1 MSHDHHHHDHDHD
14 HASHHGRAHHH
25 HHVVPQDHG
34 KAFAL
39 AVALNVAFV
48 LTEGVYG
55 VLAQST
61 ALLADAGHNLSD
73 VLGLLLAWGAMALL
87 RRPPSERFTYGL
99 RSTSIF
105 AALTNAFLLLL
116 ACGAIAW
123 EAIYRL
129 QSPAPVAS
137 TTVMVV
143 AGVGIV
149 INGLSAW
156 LFARG
161 SQGDL
166 NIRGAY
172 LHMLADA
179 AVSLGVVLAGFL
191 IGQTGWQWIDP
202 LVSLLIVLVIV
213 WGTWGLL
220 RESLELAL
228 HAVPR
233 RVDVLAIRAYLLEL
247 PGVIDVHDMH
257 VWGLSTTET
266 ALTAHLV
273 TPGGHPGDVFL
284 DAVVTT
290 LCSDHGIA
298 HCTLQV
304 EMGSTHHECGLMRS
318 QLTAT

>member
-1 MSHDHHHHDHDHD
+1 MSHDHHHHDHDH
-14 HASHHGRAHHH
+14 ASPHGHAHHH
-25 HHVVPQDHG
+25 HHHAVPQDHG

-39 AVALNVAFV
+39 AVELNVAFV

-55 VLAQST
+55 VLAHST

-73 VLGLLLAWGAMALL
+73 VLGLLLAWAALVWS
-87 RRPPSERFTYGL
+87 RRTPSGRFTYGL
-99 RSTSIF
+99 RSTSIL
-105 AALTNAFLLLL
+105 AALGNAALLLV
-116 ACGAIAW
+116 ACGGIAW
-123 EAIYRL
+123 EALHRFWA
-129 QSPAPVAS
+129 PAPVAGH
-137 TTVMVV
+137 TVMVV

-220 RESLELAL
+220 RESLALAL
-228 HAVPR
+228 HAVPQQ
-233 RVDVLAIRAYLLEL
+233 VDVQAVRAYLLAL
-247 PGVIDVHDMH
+247 PGVSDVHDMH

-273 TPGGHPGDVFL
+273 TPGGHPGDAFL
-284 DAVVTT
+284 EAVVAT
-290 LCSDHGIA
+290 LRADHGIA
-298 HCTLQV
+298 HSTLQV
-304 EMGSTHHECGLMRS
+304 ETQTMHHACGL
-318 QLTAT
+318 QQA

>member
-1 MSHDHHHHDHDHD
+1 MTHDHHHHDHADP
-14 HASHHGRAHHH
+14 HGHAHHH
-25 HHVVPQDHG
+25 HHHAMPQDHG

-39 AVALNVAFV
+39 AVGLNVVFV
-48 LTEGVYG
+48 GVEGVFG
-55 VLAQST
+55 VLSHST

-73 VLGLLLAWGAMALL
+73 VLGLLLAWGAMALS
-87 RRPPSERFTYGL
+87 RRPPSARFTYGL

-123 EAIYRL
+123 EAIARL
-129 QSPAPVAS
+129 QSPAPVGS

-191 IGQTGWQWIDP
+191 IGQTGWQRVDP
-202 LVSLLIVLVIV
+202 LVSLFIVLVIV

-220 RESLELAL
+220 RESLALAL
-228 HAVPR
+228 HAVPQQ
-233 RVDVLAIRAYLLEL
+233 VDVQAVRAYLLTL
-247 PGVIDVHDMH
+247 PGVSDVHDMH

-266 ALTAHLV
+266 ALTAHV
-273 TPGGHPGDVFL
+273 VMPDGHPGDVFL

-290 LCSDHGIA
+290 LRSDHGIA
-298 HCTLQV
+298 HCALQV
-304 EMGSTHHECGLMRS
+304 EIGSTHHECDLMHSR
-318 QLTAT
+318 LTAT